1 MLSLRLS
8 SNVTKWQI
16 FKLSIPIFF
25 SNLAIPLVGIVD
37 TGLMGHLES
46 QEYLIAVSI
55 ASTFFTMIL
64 WSFGFLRMGTVGLVS
79 QTFGKSDYRELV
91 NIIFRNFCIAFI
103 IAFLII
109 IFKPILI
116 NIIFQIFA
124 VSPETNSFIKD
135 YISIRVFSAPAEL
148 IIYVLVGFFLGI
160 QRTFISS
167 VLIIT
172 LSLLN
177 ICFSIYFV
185 NVLGLNV
192 KGVAFGTLMS
202 AYITVLLFSVYMYFY
217 IIKRFKVIPRFVLKK
232 LLNFKKLFKLFN
244 INFNIFIRTI
254 LLTFSFFW
262 ITYLGSTLGE
272 EYVAVN
278 SILLQLIFISSFFL
292 DAYAF
297 STEGIVGYSIGKKS
311 SKMFINTV
319 KNSLIL
325 SFTTGVLISI
335 FFLFFAKEI
344 INLIT
349 DLEFLIFLTYK
360 YLIWVILIPPIA
372 SIAYQLDGIF
382 IGATQTKELRNAM
395 IVSVFIYLFLS
406 VFLTKQLH
414 NYGIWF
420 SLLLF
425 MILRASTLHFYFSK
439 ILNQFR

>member
-116 NIIFQIFA
+116 NIIFQIFT
-124 VSPETNSFIKD
+124 VSPKTNSFIKD
-135 YISIRVFSAPAEL
+135 YVSIRVFSAPAEL
-148 IIYVLVGFFLGI
+148 IIYVIVGFFLGI
-160 QRTFISS
+160 QRTIISS

-202 AYITVLLFSVYMYFY
+202 AYITVLSFSVYMYFY

-325 SFTTGVLISI
+325 SFITGILISI

-360 YLIWVILIPPIA
+360 YLIWVILIPPVA

>member
-1 MLSLRLS
+1 MFSLRLS

-46 QEYLIAVSI
+46 EKYLIAVSI
-55 ASTFFTMIL
+55 ASTFLTIIF

-91 NIIFRNFCIAFI
+91 NIILRNFCIAFI

-109 IFKPILI
+109 IFKPVLI
-116 NIIFQIFA
+116 NIIFEIFS
-124 VSPETNSFIKD
+124 VSSETNSFIKD

-148 IIYVLVGFFLGI
+148 TIYVLIGFFLGI
-160 QRTFISS
+160 QRTIISS
-167 VLIIT
+167 SLIIM
-172 LSLLN
+172 LSILN

-185 NVLGLNV
+185 NELGLNV
-192 KGVAFGTLMS
+192 KGVAFGTLLSSYITFLSFS
-202 AYITVLLFSVYMYFY
+202 AYTYFY
-217 IIKRFKVIPRFVLKK
+217 FIKRFKVIPRFAYKK
-232 LLNFKKLFKLFN
+232 LFNFKKIFKLLI
-244 INFNIFIRTI
+244 INFNIFIRTV

-278 SILLQLIFISSFFL
+278 AVLLQLIFISSFFL

-297 STEGIVGYSIGKKS
+297 STEGIIGYSLGKKS
-311 SKMFINTV
+311 LKMFSSTV

-325 SFTTGVLISI
+325 SFITGVLISI
-335 FFLFFAKEI
+335 FFLFLAKEI

-349 DLEFLIFLTYK
+349 DLEFLRFLTYK
-360 YLIWVILIPPIA
+360 YLIWIIFIPPIA

-395 IVSVFIYLFLS
+395 IVSVTIYLFLS

-420 SLLLF
+420 SLFLF

-439 ILNQFR
+439 ILNKFK

>member
-116 NIIFQIFA
+116 NIISQIFA
-124 VSPETNSFIKD
+124 VSSETNSLIKD
-135 YISIRVFSAPAEL
+135 YISVRVFSAPAEL
-148 IIYVLVGFFLGI
+148 IIYVLIGFFLGI
-160 QRTFISS
+160 QRTIISS
-167 VLIIT
+167 FLIIT

-192 KGVAFGTLMS
+192 KGVAFGTLIS

-262 ITYLGSTLGE
+262 LTYLGSTLGE

-278 SILLQLIFISSFFL
+278 SVLLQLIFISSFFL

-311 SKMFINTV
+311 SKMFINTA

-325 SFTTGVLISI
+325 SFITGVLISI

-344 INLIT
+344 INLLT
-349 DLEFLIFLTYK
+349 DLEILRFLTYK
-360 YLIWVILIPPIA
+360 YLIWVILIPPVA

>member
-160 QRTFISS
+160 QKTFISS

-192 KGVAFGTLMS
+192 KGVAFGTLIS

-325 SFTTGVLISI
+325 SFITGVLISI

-360 YLIWVILIPPIA
+360 YLIWVIFIPPVA
-372 SIAYQLDGIF
+372 SVAYQLDGIF

-425 MILRASTLHFYFSK
+425 MILRSITLQFYFRN
-439 ILNQFR
+439 ILRKF

>member
-1 MLSLRLS
+1 MFSLRLS

-46 QEYLIAVSI
+46 EKYLIAVSI
-55 ASTFFTMIL
+55 ASTFLTIIF
-64 WSFGFLRMGTVGLVS
+64 WSFGFLRMGTGGMVS

-91 NIIFRNFCIAFI
+91 NIILRNFCIAFI

-109 IFKPILI
+109 ILKPVLI
-116 NIIFQIFA
+116 NIIFKIFG
-124 VSPETNSFIKD
+124 VSSETNSFIKD

-148 IIYVLVGFFLGI
+148 TIYVLTGFFLGI
-160 QRTFISS
+160 QRTIISS
-167 VLIIT
+167 SLIIM
-172 LSLLN
+172 LSILN

-185 NVLGLNV
+185 NELGLNV
-192 KGVAFGTLMS
+192 KGVAFGTLLS
-202 AYITVLLFSVYMYFY
+202 AYITLFLFSVYTYFY
-217 IIKRFKVIPRFVLKK
+217 FIKRFKVIPRFAYKK
-232 LLNFKKLFKLFN
+232 LLNIKKILKLLV
-244 INFNIFIRTI
+244 INFNIFIRTV
-254 LLTFSFFW
+254 LLTFTFFW

-278 SILLQLIFISSFFL
+278 AVLLQLIFISSFFL

-297 STEGIVGYSIGKKS
+297 STEGIIGYSLGKKS
-311 SKMFINTV
+311 LKMFSSTV

-325 SFTTGVLISI
+325 SFITGILISI
-335 FFLFFAKEI
+335 FFLFLAKEI

-349 DLEFLIFLTYK
+349 DLEFLRFLTYK
-360 YLIWVILIPPIA
+360 YLIWIIFIPPIA

-395 IVSVFIYLFLS
+395 IVSVTIYLFLS

-420 SLLLF
+420 SLFLF

-439 ILNQFR
+439 ILNKFK

>member
-192 KGVAFGTLMS
+192 KGVAFGTLIS

-325 SFTTGVLISI
+325 SFITGVLISI

-360 YLIWVILIPPIA
+360 YLIWVIFIPPVA
-372 SIAYQLDGIF
+372 SVAYQLDGIF

>member
-116 NIIFQIFA
+116 NIISQIFA
-124 VSPETNSFIKD
+124 VSSETNSFIKD

-192 KGVAFGTLMS
+192 KGVAFGTLLS

-325 SFTTGVLISI
+325 SFITGVLISI

-360 YLIWVILIPPIA
+360 YLIWVILIPPVA

>member
-1 MLSLRLS
+1 MLSLRLT

-46 QEYLIAVSI
+46 EKYLIAVSI
-55 ASTFFTMIL
+55 SSTFLTIIL

-79 QTFGKSDYRELV
+79 QSFGKSDYRELV
-91 NIIFRNFCIAFI
+91 NIILRNFCIAFI

-109 IFKPILI
+109 ILKPILI

-124 VSPETNSFIKD
+124 VSSETNSFIKD

-148 IIYVLVGFFLGI
+148 TIYVLVGFFLGI
-160 QRTFISS
+160 QRTIISS
-167 VLIIT
+167 FLIIT

-185 NVLGLNV
+185 NVLDLNV
-192 KGVAFGTLMS
+192 KGVAFGTLLS
-202 AYITVLLFSVYMYFY
+202 AYITVLLFSVFTYFY
-217 IIKRFKVIPRFVLKK
+217 IIKKFKVIPRFAYKK
-232 LLNFKKLFKLFN
+232 LLNFKKIFKLLN
-244 INFNIFIRTI
+244 INFNIFIRTL

-278 SILLQLIFISSFFL
+278 SVLLQLIFISSFFL

-297 STEGIVGYSIGKKS
+297 STEGIIGYSIGKKS
-311 SKMFINTV
+311 SKMFISTT

-325 SFTTGVLISI
+325 SFITGVLISI

-349 DLEFLIFLTYK
+349 NLEFLKFLTYK
-360 YLIWVILIPPIA
+360 YLFWVIVIPPIA

-395 IVSVFIYLFLS
+395 IVSVTIYLFLS
-406 VFLTKQLH
+406 FFLTKQLH
-414 NYGIWF
+414 NYGVWF
-420 SLLLF
+420 SLLVF

-439 ILNQFR
+439 ILNKFK

>member
-160 QRTFISS
+160 QKTFISS

-192 KGVAFGTLMS
+192 KGVAFGTLLS

-297 STEGIVGYSIGKKS
+297 STEGIIGYSIGKKS

-325 SFTTGVLISI
+325 SFITGVLISI

-360 YLIWVILIPPIA
+360 YLIWVIFIPPVA
-372 SIAYQLDGIF
+372 SVAYQLDGIF

>member
-160 QRTFISS
+160 QKTFISS

-192 KGVAFGTLMS
+192 KGVAFGTCIS

-325 SFTTGVLISI
+325 SFITGVLISI

-360 YLIWVILIPPIA
+360 YLIWVILIPPVA

>member
-192 KGVAFGTLMS
+192 KGVAFGTLLA
-202 AYITVLLFSVYMYFY
+202 AYITVLSFSVYTYFY
-217 IIKRFKVIPRFVLKK
+217 IIKKFKVIPRFVLKK

-325 SFTTGVLISI
+325 SFITGVLISI

-360 YLIWVILIPPIA
+360 YLIWVIFIPPVA

>member
-25 SNLAIPLVGIVD
+25 SNLALPLVGIVD

-46 QEYLIAVSI
+46 QVYLIAVSI

-109 IFKPILI
+109 IFKPLLI
-116 NIIFQIFA
+116 NIISQIFA
-124 VSPETNSFIKD
+124 VSSETNSLIKD
-135 YISIRVFSAPAEL
+135 YISVRVFSAPAEL
-148 IIYVLVGFFLGI
+148 IIYVLIGFFLGI
-160 QRTFISS
+160 QRTIISS
-167 VLIIT
+167 FLIIT

-192 KGVAFGTLMS
+192 KGVAFGTLLA
-202 AYITVLLFSVYMYFY
+202 AYITVLSFSVYTYFY
-217 IIKRFKVIPRFVLKK
+217 IIKKFKVIPRFAPNK
-232 LLNFKKLFKLFN
+232 LLNLKKIIKLLN

-262 ITYLGSTLGE
+262 LTYLGSTLGE

-278 SILLQLIFISSFFL
+278 SVLLQLIFISSFFL

-311 SKMFINTV
+311 SKMFINTA

-325 SFTTGVLISI
+325 SFITGVLISI

-344 INLIT
+344 INLLT
-349 DLEFLIFLTYK
+349 DLEILRFLTYK
-360 YLIWVILIPPIA
+360 YLIWVIFIPPVA

-395 IVSVFIYLFLS
+395 IVSVIIYLFLS